1 MGKQKERALEL
12 SELAR
17 SILVHTGVATYCDD
31 HNYLRWEDDKSAER
45 YAYSLG
51 AHIVKRRQFR
61 CDPADL
67 KKAIR
72 TEINGLL
79 ETCPDCPDC

>member
-17 SILVHTGVATYCDD
+17 SILIHTGVATYCDD
-31 HNYLRWEDDKSAER
+31 HNYLKREDDRRAEDF
-45 YAYSLG
+45 AFALG
-51 AHIVKRRQFR
+51 ANIIRRKQLR

-67 KKAIR
+67 NKAI
-72 TEINGLL
+72 TAELDCL
-79 ETCPDCPDC
+79 HDHCPDCPDC